1 MLTWAVLTDLDWMDN
16 SKEHVSV
23 SSADFLYSAMTWNH
37 NVDLDTMN
45 ALGIILS
52 F

>member
-1 MLTWAVLTDLDWMDN
+1 MLTWAVLTDLDCMDN

-23 SSADFLYSAMTWNH
+23 SPADFLYSANNSNH
-37 NVDLDTMN
+37 NADLDTMN